1 MFLDN
6 TGNTIIIDAVLTDTG
21 RELLARNDGSFNIAK
36 FACGDD
42 EINYEIIKKYGKVI
56 GGQKIEINTP
66 IFESLTN
73 KNQAQKYKLV
83 SILNQDL
90 TKIPNLNLIATDLTN
105 DTIIIG
111 RNNKTN
117 TIKISQQL
125 QEQEN
130 IDIDFVD
137 RVFSIEVSNLFLEI
151 SGFSPNTISNS
162 QKATYRLFA
171 SSTKNNFNGSDL
183 EFVLRTKTI
192 SDSMFQ
198 LYGNFSNKNI
208 ITTIVKITGLNSG
221 AVKEFKINIDKTK

>member
-1 MFLDN
+1 MFLDS

-21 RELLARNDGSFNIAK
+21 RQLLARNDGSFNITK

-73 KNQAQKYKLV
+73 QSQAQKYKLV

-90 TKIPNLNLIATDLTN
+90 IKIPNLFLSATNLSS
-105 DTIIIG
+105 DTITIG
-111 RNNKTN
+111 RNSKTS

-125 QEQEN
+125 KEQEN
-130 IDIDFVD
+130 IDNDFIDK
-137 RVFSIEVSNLFLEI
+137 VFSVEVSNLFLEI
-151 SGFSPNTISNS
+151 NNFSPNMIDNS
-162 QKATYRLFA
+162 QKAKYRLIA
-171 SSTKNNFNGSDL
+171 SSTRNSFNGSDL
-183 EFVLRTKTI
+183 EFVIRTKSIT
-192 SDSMFQ
+192 DSMFQ

-208 ITTIVKITGLNSG
+208 ISTIVKITGLNSG

>member
-21 RELLARNDGSFNIAK
+21 RQLLARNDGSFNITK
-36 FACGDD
+36 FAFGDD
-42 EINYEIIKKYGKVI
+42 EINYEIIKKYGRTI

-66 IFESLTN
+66 VFESLTN
-73 KNQAQKYKLV
+73 QSQAQKYKLV

-90 TKIPNLNLIATDLTN
+90 TKIPNLILSSTELNS
-105 DTIIIG
+105 DTITIG
-111 RNNKTN
+111 RNSKTS
-117 TIKISQQL
+117 TIKVSQQL
-125 QEQEN
+125 QEQTN
-130 IDIDFVD
+130 IDLDFID
-137 RVFSIEVSNLFLEI
+137 RIFSVEVSNLFLEI
-151 SGFSPNTISNS
+151 SGFSPDIIDSS
-162 QKATYRLFA
+162 QKARYRLIA
-171 SSTKNNFNGSDL
+171 LSTRNAFNGSDL
-183 EFVLRTKTI
+183 EFVVRTKTI